1 MLCALIVMGYGGFG
15 LLRHGHTTLPAYR
28 EHLNYRGMSFKRNR
42 VSPYRSLQGEDQPQ
56 GGSMAVRVSELR
68 ESERCPVIG
77 QTEVASPRWDNI
89 TSPETELTSR
99 WCSNS
104 RPFVEAPMQEAKQM
118 TIAQAAGAAS
128 HTLVVSPLPCELAAD
143 QYRVGCIHLLVNKA
157 ASSFFTWAFLECSSR
172 MRRKSHV
179 RFLEGWPPAMGA
191 GHSAH
196 RQLTA
201 QGLAPC

>member
-1 MLCALIVMGYGGFG
+1 MLCALIVRGYGGFG

-28 EHLNYRGMSFKRNR
+28 EHLNYRGMSFERNR

-56 GGSMAVRVSELR
+56 GRSMAVRVSELR

-77 QTEVASPRWDNI
+77 QTEVASPRWDNM

-104 RPFVEAPMQEAKQM
+104 RPFVEPIQEATQM
-118 TIAQAAGAAS
+118 TTAQAAGAAS
-128 HTLVVSPLPCELAAD
+128 HTLVVFFFSPLPCELAAD
-143 QYRVGCIHLLVNKA
+143 QYRVGCIHLLLNKA
-157 ASSFFTWAFLECSSR
+157 ASSFFRGAFLECSSR

-191 GHSAH
+191 GHSACE
-196 RQLTA
+196 LK
-201 QGLAPC
+201 LLE